1 MQQLEP
7 HTFNRNGTATDD
19 DFVTVSLDEEPD
31 EGFDTIR
38 PSTARRRGCRFK
50 NSQATPS
57 RRPRI
62 PSEWMGDGLGSNK
75 DVRLSV
81 ESSFGNVG
89 ELTHGKRPARDAG

>member
-57 RRPRI
+57 RLVDL
-62 PSEWMGDGLGSNK
+62 EFLLNGWVMGSVLTKMFVFRWS
-75 DVRLSV
+75 RLS
-81 ESSFGNVG
+81 EMSAS
-89 ELTHGKRPARDAG
+89 